1 MATTE
6 EVKTY
11 YDTVHLKTVKKV
23 GINKRHLTIL
33 KNLKQVGLQANSKVL
48 EIGCGI
54 GTVSQLILKHIPQG
68 KLVGLDISPESI
80 ELAKQYN
87 KSYAHAEFLVND
99 MSNFTHSLQFDFVVF
114 PDVLEHIPLEQH
126 AHIFETIAKL
136 TSPNAVV
143 LINIPEP
150 NHLNWLR
157 KNHPDKLQIIDQSLS
172 MQDLLNHAYPYGFKL
187 YSMNSYSLFYAV
199 HDYVSI
205 VLKKNMELHDA
216 PLKPYLSRAIDALH
230 SKF

>member
-1 MATTE
+1 
-6 EVKTY
+6 
-11 YDTVHLKTVKKV
+11 
-23 GINKRHLTIL
+23 
-33 KNLKQVGLQANSKVL
+33 
-48 EIGCGI
+48 
-54 GTVSQLILKHIPQG
+54 
-68 KLVGLDISPESI
+68 
-80 ELAKQYN
+80 
-87 KSYAHAEFLVND
+87 

-114 PDVLEHIPLEQH
+114 PDVLEHIPVDQH

-205 VLKKNMELHDA
+205 VLKKNMELREA
-216 PLKPYLSRAIDALH
+216 PLKPYLSRAIDALR